1 MLCIIYC
8 TICVLAI
15 VLFFFGGEGGGRGGG
30 GACFVV
36 MSVSVLF
43 CAAVFSLLILLIN

>member
-8 TICVLAI
+8 PICVLAI
-15 VLFFFGGEGGGRGGG
+15 VHFLGGGGGVG

-43 CAAVFSLLILLIN
+43 CAAVFSLLVLLIN